1 MTVNLPDPTDS
12 ANATLAGQPLG
23 QQLVVGLNKIGMVLK
38 SQAWQDAGTEGL
50 TPTQGQ
56 ILAFLNSNRATG
68 MRLSEVANALGIT
81 AATASDAVAVL
92 INKQLVSKERAIDD
106 ARAIAVKLTQ
116 PGQEFA
122 NRVAGWS
129 DFMLSAIDELS
140 SQEQE
145 IFLKGLIKIIHKLQA
160 DGYISIARMCV
171 NCQFFQPDRYTDLD
185 RPHHCGFLD
194 IPFGDRD
201 LKIDCPD
208 LVPSHKP
215 S

>member
-1 MTVNLPDPTDS
+1 VTANLPDLPDS
-12 ANATLAGQPLG
+12 ANAALAGRPLS

-68 MRLSEVANALGIT
+68 MRLSAVANALGIT

-92 INKQLVSKERAIDD
+92 ISKQLVSKERAIDD

-116 PGQEFA
+116 QGQEFA
-122 NRVAGWS
+122 KRVAGWS

-160 DGYISIARMCV
+160 DGYISVARMCV
-171 NCQFFQPDRYTDLD
+171 NCQFFQPDRYTDPD
-185 RPHHCGFLD
+185 KPHHCGFLD
-194 IPFGDRD
+194 ASFGDRD

-208 LVPSHKP
+208 LIER
-215 S
+215 

>member
-1 MTVNLPDPTDS
+1 VTANPLDPTDR
-12 ANATLAGQPLG
+12 ATAALAGRTLS

-56 ILAFLNSNRATG
+56 ILALLNSNRAIG
-68 MRLSEVANALGIT
+68 MRLSEIANALGIT

-92 INKQLVSKERAIDD
+92 IHKQLVSKERAIDD
-106 ARAIAVKLTQ
+106 ARAIAVKLTPQ
-116 PGQEFA
+116 GQAFA
-122 NRVAGWS
+122 HRVAGWS

-140 SQEQE
+140 LPEQE

-160 DGYISIARMCV
+160 DGYISVARMCV
-171 NCQFFQPDRYTDLD
+171 NCQFFQPDRYPDPD
-185 RPHHCGFLD
+185 KPHHCGFLET
-194 IPFGDRD
+194 PFGDRE

-208 LVPSHKP
+208 LVPTDRP
-215 S
+215 T